1 MRVCKTVGETVSQAV
16 RETISQYDM
25 IPRGSRVIACLSG
38 GADSVCLLR
47 VLEMLRHDL
56 GFSLYAVHVNHC
68 LRGEESDRDMRFCE
82 ELCRGLDIPLSV
94 YHVDVKGY
102 CAEKGTSTEE
112 GARILRYGAFE
123 NESRKL
129 GGALI
134 ATAHNKGDNS
144 ETVIFNLARGTGI
157 RGLRG
162 IPPKRDSIIRP
173 LLGVTR
179 AQIEAFLGNMGQG
192 YVTDSTNLTEDYS
205 RNIIRHRVVPVLEGI
220 NGNFCEAVSRLSESA
235 AEDEDYFEQLLKAIP
250 DDKIC
255 GYPPSVRKRY
265 IRKMLSEADT
275 PCSYERLS
283 ILDGMMVSGKTV
295 RYQLKGDIFALFKGG
310 VMEIKALPCHD
321 KIYYEKQLDFLQN
334 DEIVIPEFDKTV
346 IIRSFCND
354 ILQKGANIQKK
365 LTNHLVSCDKIQG
378 VVTLRNKR
386 DGDWIRFH
394 KKDFT
399 TKLKKHFNALKL
411 SEREREAALVMED
424 EAGVFWCEYGG
435 AAERVFPDC
444 AGDENIFEISVRKT
458 ADNDYRNNK

>member
-1 MRVCKTVGETVSQAV
+1 MGVVDTVRKTVLRYG
-16 RETISQYDM
+16 M
-25 IPRGSRVIACLSG
+25 IPKGSRVIACLSG

-47 VLEMLRHDL
+47 VLEMLRADL
-56 GFSLYAVHVNHC
+56 GFSLYAIHVNHC
-68 LRGEESDRDMRFCE
+68 LRGEESDRDMHFCE
-82 ELCRGLDIPLSV
+82 KLCGELHIPLSV
-94 YHVDVKGY
+94 YHVDVKSY
-102 CAEKGTSTEE
+102 CAENGTSTEE

-123 NESRKL
+123 EESKKL

-162 IPPKRDSIIRP
+162 IPPKRDDIIRP

-179 AQIEAFLGNMGQG
+179 AEIEDFLTTLGQG

-220 NGNFCEAVSRLSESA
+220 NGNFAEAVSRLSESA
-235 AEDEDYFEQLLKAIP
+235 AEDEEYFEKLLKAIP
-250 DDKIC
+250 HNEIC

-265 IRKMLSEADT
+265 IRKLLSEANIE
-275 PCSYERLS
+275 CSYERLS
-283 ILDGMMVSGKTV
+283 ILDGMMVSGKNV
-295 RYQLKGDIFALFKGG
+295 KYQLKGDIFALFRDG
-310 VMEIKALPCHD
+310 VMEIKALPSYD
-321 KIYYEKQLDFLQN
+321 KISFEKKMDFLQN

-346 IIRSFCND
+346 IIRRLCND
-354 ILQKGANIQKK
+354 ILQTGGNVQRK

-386 DGDWIRFH
+386 DGDRICFH
-394 KKDFT
+394 NRGLT

-411 SEREREAALVMED
+411 SERERNSALVMED
-424 EAGVFWCEYGG
+424 EAGIFWCEYGG
-435 AAERVFPDC
+435 AAERVFPESS
-444 AGDENIFEISVRKT
+444 AFSENIFEISVRKT
-458 ADNDYRNNK
+458 ADNDYPDFK